1 MNMNVIRDVVT
12 KKQKGS
18 FSSIL
23 WERPLPVRK
32 AYAGNN
38 IVTKRTSAVV
48 RFGVEYDNMGS
59 VQTKRANG
67 ELPTANEGLKWGEWS
82 LYPYFIRHKGK
93 NYLRCAEAQ
102 NSPIHTEYF
111 LNGRK
116 VDKATVEPLCTKA
129 AFTDHSKLDVFTV
142 DCDNIL
148 AIR

>member
-12 KKQKGS
+12 RKQKGAFTS
-18 FSSIL
+18 LL

-32 AYAGNN
+32 AFADN

-48 RFGVEYDNMGS
+48 RFGIEYDNMGS
-59 VQTKRANG
+59 VQEKRANG
-67 ELPTANEGLKWGEWS
+67 ELPATNDGLKWGEWS
-82 LYPYFIRHKGK
+82 LYPYFIKHKGK
-93 NYLRCAEAQ
+93 NYLRCTEAQ

-111 LNGRK
+111 LNGKK
-116 VDKATVEPLCTKA
+116 VRREAVEPICTKA
-129 AFTDHSKLDVFTV
+129 AFTDHSKLDVFTI